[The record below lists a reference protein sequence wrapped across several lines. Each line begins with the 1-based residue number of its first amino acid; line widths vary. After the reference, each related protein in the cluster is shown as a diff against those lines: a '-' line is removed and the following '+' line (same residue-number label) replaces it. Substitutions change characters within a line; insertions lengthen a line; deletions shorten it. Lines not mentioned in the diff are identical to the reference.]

1 MAEDSHRL
9 PEMQFDKDDSLP
21 ELEEE
26 KEQFSKDPFGGDTV
40 AAETGEDAEDIEPD
54 YEETDKPK
62 PAL

>member
-1 MAEDSHRL
+1 
-9 PEMQFDKDDSLP
+9 MQFDKDDSLP